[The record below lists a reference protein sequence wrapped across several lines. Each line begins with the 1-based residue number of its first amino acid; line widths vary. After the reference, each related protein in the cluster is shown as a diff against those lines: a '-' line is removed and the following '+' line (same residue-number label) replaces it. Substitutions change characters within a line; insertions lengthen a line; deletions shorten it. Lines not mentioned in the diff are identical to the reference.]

1 MAFLFVVVGIYFS
14 AYNLSYQYSLFGY
27 ALVSAAFAMLIT
39 TPMLSMKVLAEE
51 RRQKVDQLLLTSPV
65 PLYQIVLGKYLAM
78 IDAGETKQRVVCDYI
93 AGMTDQ
99 YAITKF
105 GEYFL
110 PRAWQVDGY

>member
-1 MAFLFVVVGIYFS
+1 M
-14 AYNLSYQYSLFGY
+14 AYNLTGAYPNFEYVLQSMSIIF
-27 ALVSAAFAMLIT
+27 LIAIPILT
-39 TPMLSMKVLAEE
+39 MRVIAEE
-51 RRQKVDQLLLTSPV
+51 RRQKTDQLLYALPIGMTRV
-65 PLYQIVLGKYLAM
+65 VLGKYLAM